1 MEAVDQQTAIEFNPK
16 QKAVVK
22 MLKDLGSSWK
32 FRLYLF
38 QRLPVAWFIG
48 TKLKS
53 VSLDKAA
60 VSIPFG
66 WRSQNPFRSI
76 YFVAQ
81 ASAAELPAGL
91 LAYLNIQSTGK
102 NVSILLLRYQAEF
115 SKKAVSTTTFY
126 CDESDVLRK
135 SIANAIET
143 GEGQECTVTVTGK
156 MDNGDVVSV
165 NKITFGFKLRS

>member
-1 MEAVDQQTAIEFNPK
+1 MEAVKQQTAVQFDTQNSQVI
-16 QKAVVK
+16 K
-22 MLKDLGSSWK
+22 MLKDLRTSWK
-32 FRLYLF
+32 FRFYLF

-48 TKLKS
+48 TKLKHVS
-53 VSLDKAA
+53 VDKAA
-60 VSIPFG
+60 VTIPFG

-81 ASAAELPAGL
+81 ASAAEFPAGI
-91 LAYLNIQSTGK
+91 LAYLNILSTGK

-115 SKKAVSTTTFY
+115 TKKAVTPTTFS
-126 CDESDVLRK
+126 CEESDVIRA
-135 SIANAIET
+135 SISKAIET

-156 MDNGDVVSV
+156 MEDGSVVSI